1 MKLLPVIV
9 LPNVSVLEKP
19 TGPLYHYDL
28 KTKGDLARL
37 MRYLFFTCGMLL
49 SLKGSGEDEV
59 ESEAVF
65 KAGDSFY
72 RIEVEANTFHNNP
85 FAVSYVTLYELK
97 SEYLDSLVNWS
108 RAEGVSYKKVT
119 GFSGLITEDGSETEC
134 PAFTEYGFNDLWAPL
149 TGGPIGYQHS
159 LAGVQHLRELLPTAN
174 TCLNWLEEKE
184 AFKGVLDKLT
194 VEGDLHAR
202 LAEADTLY

>member
-9 LPNVSVLEKP
+9 LPNVSVLERP

-49 SLKGSGEDEV
+49 SLKGNGEDEA

-97 SEYLDSLVNWS
+97 GEYLDSLVNWS
-108 RAEGVSYKKVT
+108 CAEGR
-119 GFSGLITEDGSETEC
+119 SEG
-134 PAFTEYGFNDLWAPL
+134 TEYGFNNLWAPL

-159 LAGVQHLRELLPTAN
+159 FEGVQHLRELLPTAN

-184 AFKGVLDKLT
+184 AFQSVLDKLT
-194 VEGDLHAR
+194 VEEDLHAK

>member
-1 MKLLPVIV
+1 MNLLPVIV

-134 PAFTEYGFNDLWAPL
+134 PAFTEYDFNDLWAPL

-174 TCLNWLEEKE
+174 TCLNWLEEKQ
-184 AFKGVLDKLT
+184 AFKSVLGKLP
-194 VEGDLHAR
+194 VE
-202 LAEADTLY
+202 ESPS

>member
-1 MKLLPVIV
+1 MKILPVIV

-49 SLKGSGEDEV
+49 SLKGSGEGEV

-97 SEYLDSLVNWS
+97 SEYLASLVNWS

-119 GFSGLITEDGSETEC
+119 GFSGLITEDGSETEY

-194 VEGDLHAR
+194 VEEDLHVR